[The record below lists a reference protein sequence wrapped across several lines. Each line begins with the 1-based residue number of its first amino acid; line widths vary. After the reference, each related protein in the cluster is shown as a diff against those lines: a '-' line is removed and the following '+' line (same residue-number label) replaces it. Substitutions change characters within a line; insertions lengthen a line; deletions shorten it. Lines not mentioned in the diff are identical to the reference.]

1 MAFAIVHFTVGF
13 VSILALLWLLPITRY
28 RLTGAFLGGIWALVP
43 DASKILDGSRE
54 EAFETVHDGALADLF
69 FFHGTLDEPFF
80 RALNIELTFLAL
92 GALGITFLL
101 YDWRYGRHTPVV
113 RQFGSATDPP
123 TTDSD

>member
-13 VSILALLWLLPITRY
+13 VSVLALLWLFPITRY

-54 EAFETVHDGALADLF
+54 AAFETVHDGELANVF
-69 FFHGTLDEPFF
+69 FFHGILDEPFF

-92 GALGITFLL
+92 GALGIAFLL

-113 RQFGSATDPP
+113 KQFRSATDPSP
-123 TTDSD
+123 TDSD